1 MSNKTWGGRF
11 KKPLDPLTIEFNA
24 SLVFDHVLYAYD
36 IQGSQVHATML
47 ARQGIISTEEAQ
59 EISAALAEIKLELQ
73 EGKHVLD
80 EAYEDIHM
88 FIEHLLID
96 KIGETGK
103 KLHTGR
109 SRNDQVALD
118 LRLYTR
124 DAASN
129 IMAQLYTVTDVLQ
142 KLSYRHAQDKM
153 PGYTH
158 LQQAQPIYLGWVFDA
173 YLAMFSRDITRL
185 QDLKKRMNFSPLGAG
200 ALAGSS
206 LPLDREWVAQTLGF
220 DGIINN
226 TLDAVSDR
234 DFIMEFC
241 SATSIIMVHLSRLCE
256 DLILW
261 ATQEF
266 GFITLDDAFA
276 TGSSLMP
283 NKKNPDILELIR
295 GKSGRVFGHLLGIL
309 TVMKG
314 LPLAYNK
321 DMQEDK
327 EGLFDSVKTVTS
339 CLTILS
345 PFLESLH
352 FNTELMEK
360 RANSGYLDATATLE
374 TLILKGVPFR
384 DAHHQV
390 GQMVAAALEK
400 GCTLTEVLDKSESLL
415 PARTITNSGLSDA
428 RHDPM
433 PLQQQPPIKDSGTI
447 KHLLTGTELESHDLL
462 RLLHLASRIKQN
474 PAAYHQALAG
484 KNLAMIFE
492 KPSFRTRL
500 SFTLAMEN
508 LGGTAIES
516 VSTTRKQEEPRD
528 LIRVLNGYCDY
539 VMLRTHDDNAL
550 IEMAQFAKV
559 PIING
564 LSALYHPCQVLA
576 DLLSLQERF
585 DDLRGLTLTYVGDGN
600 NVLHSLLLMAP
611 LVGIKINFCCPI
623 DHQPKNEILTQSKLM
638 FGEMIHSYP
647 TPEAAVHHADA
658 IYTDVWTSM
667 GFEPQENEH
676 HFAGFQVNEALME
689 QAKSGAVF
697 MHCMPMERGKEVS
710 MSLPDNPASII
721 FAQSENRMHVQKA
734 LLIDLGL

>member
-11 KKPLDPLTIEFNA
+11 KKPLDPLTIQFNA
-24 SLVFDHVLYAYD
+24 SLAFDHVLYAYD

-47 ARQGIISTEEAQ
+47 ARQGIISAEEAQ
-59 EISAALAEIKLELQ
+59 EINAALAEIKLELQ
-73 EGKHVLD
+73 KGQHALD

-88 FIEHLLID
+88 FIEHLLIE

-129 IMAQLYTVTDVLQ
+129 IMAQLYAVTDVLR

-173 YLAMFSRDITRL
+173 YLAMFNRDITRL

-220 DGIINN
+220 DGVINN

-241 SATSIIMVHLSRLCE
+241 GATSVIMVHLSRLCE

-266 GFITLDDAFA
+266 GFITLDDGFA

-339 CLTILS
+339 CLTILA

-360 RANSGYLDATATLE
+360 KANSGYLDATATLE

-390 GQMVAAALEK
+390 GQMVAAALDK
-400 GCTLTEVLDKSESLL
+400 GCSLSEIINESEFLL
-415 PARTITNSGLSDA
+415 PDTALTNSCPNDIQHPPKSA
-428 RHDPM
+428 EQH
-433 PLQQQPPIKDSGTI
+433 PIKDASTI
-447 KHLLTGTELESHDLL
+447 KHLLTGKELESHDLL
-462 RLLHLASRIKQN
+462 RLLKLASQIKQN
-474 PAAYHQALAG
+474 PEAYRQALAG

-550 IEMAQFAKV
+550 LEMAQFAKV

-564 LSALYHPCQVLA
+564 LSALYHPCQALA
-576 DLLSLQERF
+576 DLLSLQEQF
-585 DDLRGLTLTYVGDGN
+585 GKLNGLTLAYVGDGN

-611 LVGIKINFCCPI
+611 LVGVKINFCCPA
-623 DHQPKNEILTQSKLM
+623 DHQPNNEILTQSKLL
-638 FGEMIHSYP
+638 FDAMILAYP
-647 TPEAAVHHADA
+647 TPEAAVQNADA

-667 GFEPQENEH
+667 GFEPQDAEH
-676 HFAGFQVNEALME
+676 HFAGFQVNESLME
-689 QAKSGAVF
+689 QAKPGAVF

-710 MSLPDNPASII
+710 VSLPDSAASII
-721 FAQSENRMHVQKA
+721 FSQSENRMHVQKA